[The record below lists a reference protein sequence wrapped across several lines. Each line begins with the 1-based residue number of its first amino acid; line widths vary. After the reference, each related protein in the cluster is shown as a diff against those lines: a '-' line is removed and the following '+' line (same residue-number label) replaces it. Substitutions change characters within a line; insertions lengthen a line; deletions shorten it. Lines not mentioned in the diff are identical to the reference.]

1 MKLIFL
7 DFDGVITNVES
18 KYCLNNKK
26 MELVKRICDETGAKI
41 VISSSWR
48 VKDVET
54 TLKSISESSRGNDP
68 FILAEYVID
77 ITPRFHFKYDDK
89 YITIHRGEE
98 IQYIIDKYKYKAY
111 REPNLDLKDRLD
123 NYVILDDDTD
133 MLLWQADHFIKTDP
147 YEGIVE
153 SDVEKAISILNNKS
167 LYIKYR

>member
-1 MKLIFL
+1 MKIIFL
-7 DFDGVITNVES
+7 DFDGVITNLES
-18 KYCLNNKK
+18 RYCLNNKK

-54 TLKSISESSRGNDP
+54 TLKSISESHRDNDP

-77 ITPRFHFKYDDK
+77 ITPRFHFKYEDN
-89 YITIHRGEE
+89 YVTIHRGEE
-98 IQYIIDKYKYKAY
+98 IQYIIDKYKYRIYKQ
-111 REPNLDLKDRLD
+111 ESTNVDRLD

-147 YEGIVE
+147 YEGITE
-153 SDVEKAISILNNKS
+153 DDVKKAISILNDKS

>member
-7 DFDGVITNVES
+7 DFDGVITNLES
-18 KYCLNNKK
+18 RYCLNNEK

-48 VKDVET
+48 VRDVET
-54 TLKSISESSRGNDP
+54 TLESISKSSRDNDP

-77 ITPRFHFKYDDK
+77 ITPRFHFKYGDN
-89 YITIHRGEE
+89 YVTIHRGEE
-98 IQYIIDKYKYKAY
+98 IQYIIDKYKYRIYKQ
-111 REPNLDLKDRLD
+111 ESTNIDRLD
-123 NYVILDDDTD
+123 NYVILDDDID

-147 YEGIVE
+147 YEGITE
-153 SDVEKAISILNNKS
+153 DDVKKAISILNDKS

>member
-1 MKLIFL
+1 MKIIFL
-7 DFDGVITNVES
+7 DFDGVITNLES
-18 KYCLNNKK
+18 RYCLNNEK
-26 MELVKRICDETGAKI
+26 MELVKYICDETGTKI

-54 TLKSISESSRGNDP
+54 TLKSISESSRDNDP
-68 FILAEYVID
+68 FILAEYVIG
-77 ITPRFHFKYDDK
+77 ITPRFHFKYGDN

-98 IQYIIDKYKYKAY
+98 IQYIIDKYKYRIYKQ
-111 REPNLDLKDRLD
+111 ELTNIDRLD

-147 YEGIVE
+147 HEGITE
-153 SDVEKAISILNNKS
+153 DDVKKAISILNDKS